1 MPRLSRAL
9 VLQVIAV
16 LLLGGWAHGASAAG
30 YTQTRYPIVLVY
42 GLFGFDQILG
52 NPYFFQIASNLQRDG
67 ARVFT
72 VQIAAAN
79 NNDVRGEQLLQQVR
93 QVLAITG
100 AAKVNL
106 IAHSQG
112 GPTARYVLG
121 VRPDLIASLTTV
133 GAPHTGSP
141 VADAASALPGPL
153 ASVATSI
160 TQGLAQLIDVLSGG
174 GFNQ

>member
-30 YTQTRYPIVLVY
+30 FTQTQYPIVLVH

-52 NPYFFQIASNLQRDG
+52 NPYFFQIVPALQQGG

-79 NNDVRGEQLLQQVR
+79 SNEVRGEQLLQQVR
-93 QVLAITG
+93 RIIAITG

-106 IAHSQG
+106 IGHSQG
-112 GPTARYVLG
+112 GPTSRYVLG
-121 VRPDLIASLTTV
+121 
-133 GAPHTGSP
+133 
-141 VADAASALPGPL
+141 
-153 ASVATSI
+153 
-160 TQGLAQLIDVLSGG
+160 
-174 GFNQ
+174 